1 MQGGVMAWFWEV
13 IMAVV
18 IFNIAF
24 VSIAMLR
31 SVILTRRTRSTL
43 EERGEQLLPQES
55 ILRFLANLS
64 LADDDK
70 NSYLA
75 ASQKG

>member
-18 IFNIAF
+18 IFDIAF

-31 SVILTRRTRSTL
+31 SVILERRAMYAL
-43 EERGEQLLPQES
+43 EGRQGQVLSQES
-55 ILRFLANLS
+55 ILRFLETLS
-64 LADDDK
+64 LAEDEEQT
-70 NSYLA
+70 YQA
-75 ASQKG
+75 AGQKG

>member
-18 IFNIAF
+18 IFDIAF

-31 SVILTRRTRSTL
+31 SVILERRAMYAL
-43 EERGEQLLPQES
+43 EGIMSNE
-55 ILRFLANLS
+55 
-64 LADDDK
+64 
-70 NSYLA
+70 
-75 ASQKG
+75 